1 MAGSM
6 PALPDA
12 LIASAVEDGIRR
24 YFVARHA
31 RVQDFVDGH
40 FSLRGTLRLHR
51 AALGLD
57 ILRAPANLLLAAPH
71 AAMKATGTLA
81 GKLGAESFG
90 HALARRNLVL
100 RTDVSRRIE
109 WLVHADLLQLPQP
122 GATPAHD
129 VLSETI
135 LADPRLI
142 ARAEPALTAIG
153 RRADDPWFRTRLN
166 EAMGSYA
173 ATRAAAAEITTS
185 LLTLGSGAMALKQL
199 TPGAVTLGPALAALV
214 AQQSAIASF
223 PFGAGLG
230 GVWYSMFPAAPSV
243 VLVAGLT
250 GGLMVGAACVAAFA
264 GLVSDPVQRR
274 AGLHARRLH
283 RMLDALERQMLDP
296 RAPAYVV
303 HDHYVARLMDL
314 FDLLGSVYR
323 FAHG

>member
-6 PALPDA
+6 PSPPDE

-24 YFVARHA
+24 YFATRHA
-31 RVQDFVDGH
+31 QVQDFVDRH
-40 FSLRGTLRLHR
+40 FSLRGALRLHR

-57 ILRAPANLLLAAPH
+57 ILRAPANLVLAAPH

-81 GKLGAESFG
+81 GKLGATGLG
-90 HALARRNLVL
+90 HELARRNLVL

-109 WLVHADLLQLPQP
+109 YLIHSDLLQLPQP
-122 GATPAHD
+122 GITPAHD

-135 LADPRLI
+135 LSDPRLI
-142 ARAEPALTAIG
+142 ARAEPALIAIG
-153 RRADDPWFRTRLN
+153 RRADDPWFRTRLT

-185 LLTLGSGAMALKQL
+185 LLTLSSGAMALKQL

-230 GVWYSMFPAAPSV
+230 GVWYAMFPAAPSIW
-243 VLVAGLT
+243 LVGGLT

-274 AGLHARRLH
+274 TGLHARRLH